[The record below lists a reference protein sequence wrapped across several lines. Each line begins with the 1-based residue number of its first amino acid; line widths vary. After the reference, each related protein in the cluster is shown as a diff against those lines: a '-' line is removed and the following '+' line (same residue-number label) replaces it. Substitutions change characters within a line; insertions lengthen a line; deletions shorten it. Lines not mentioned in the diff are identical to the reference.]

1 MNVKFILSKP
11 ILQLLYGL
19 NKQIKIYSEIKKKK
33 LNLLTHSFNSWI
45 EFKMK

>member
-19 NKQIKIYSEIKKKK
+19 NKQIKIYSEIKKKEV
-33 LNLLTHSFNSWI
+33 
-45 EFKMK
+45 EFINAFI